1 MTAAIRHRFVHAND
15 LRFHVAECGEGDR
28 LALCLHGF
36 PDLWL
41 SWRHQL
47 PLLARLGYRAWAPDL
62 RGYGE
67 SERPPRVA
75 DYAIETLMADVAGLV
90 DAAAPRELVILAHD
104 WGAIIAW
111 YFAMRKLRPIDRLVA
126 MNGPHPG
133 AYERALGARQLA
145 RSWYILLFQLPWLP
159 ERLLG
164 AGRARAI
171 AGMYRRTMTHPERMP
186 DEVVE
191 AYRAAAA
198 RPGAL
203 TAMLNYYRAIARGGG
218 GRRQRALGYPTLET
232 PTLVIWGEQDM
243 ALTKQVA
250 LRTRDFVSELEM
262 RFLPEASHWVQQ
274 DEPETVNAILEEW
287 LG

>member
-1 MTAAIRHRFVHAND
+1 LSDDLRHRFVQANG

-36 PDLWL
+36 PEHWL

-67 SERPPRVA
+67 SDRPLRVS

-90 DAAAPRELVILAHD
+90 DAASPRELVILGHD
-104 WGAIIAW
+104 WGAIVAW
-111 YFAMRKLRPIDRLVA
+111 YFAMRKLRPLDRLVA
-126 MNGPHPG
+126 MNGPHVG

-145 RSWYILLFQLPWLP
+145 RSWYVLLFQLPWLP

-164 AGRARAI
+164 AGRARAV
-171 AGMYRRTMTHPERMP
+171 GRLHRRTAVHPERFP
-186 DEVVE
+186 DDVIE
-191 AYRAAAA
+191 AYRVAAA

-203 TAMLNYYRAIARGGG
+203 TAMLNYYRALGRGGG
-218 GRRQRALGYPTLET
+218 ARRQRALGYPTLEL
-232 PTLVIWGEQDM
+232 PTLVIWGERDL
-243 ALTKQVA
+243 ALTREVA
-250 LRTRDFVSELEM
+250 LRTRELASNLEL
-262 RFLPEASHWVQQ
+262 RLLPDASHWVQQ
-274 DEPETVNAILEEW
+274 DVPETVNAILEEW